1 MDILR
6 HWEEESSEI
15 MDFIR
20 GKVRFNI
27 VTIPEALAVQQLASI
42 FHKLDEYGLTV
53 QQLIINNVIRGKGSN
68 FLLTKAEQ
76 QKSYI
81 ETIHDRYSNM
91 EIVELPMFPYELKGL
106 ERLKEIDIILFKNT
120 R

>member
-1 MDILR
+1 MRREKGFAPRVSGFPSDT
-6 HWEEESSEI
+6 
-15 MDFIR
+15 
-20 GKVRFNI
+20 VRRSFWS
-27 VTIPEALAVQQLASI
+27 VS
-42 FHKLDEYGLTV
+42 KLDEYDLTV
-53 QQLIINNVIRGKGSN
+53 EQLIINNVNRGKGSG

-120 R
+120 Q